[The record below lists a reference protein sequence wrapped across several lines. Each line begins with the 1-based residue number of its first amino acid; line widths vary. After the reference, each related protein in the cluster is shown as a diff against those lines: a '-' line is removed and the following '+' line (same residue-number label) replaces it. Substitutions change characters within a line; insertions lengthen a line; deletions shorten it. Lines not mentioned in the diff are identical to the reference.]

1 MIILDQHVEDTSS
14 DLSHYLRSQLHAVST
29 SRTVTWHSDDIAEA
43 VVSFCETHHRGNSLS
58 FRYVSLLTSRVLLH
72 VGDPRAALRL
82 LEKEFDDGCI
92 ARACVDIVA
101 REKCSP
107 VFMMCVASGLLRP
120 ARLDTIGEEATWVL
134 DLRHAGFSPT
144 NSTELH
150 VMAML
155 GRFVQV
161 AAELWNDRRGRG
173 WLGVG
178 GIRESGIRI
187 APGELIHSI
196 ESCLAAEQ
204 ARRDWVTWPRVLDV
218 GD

>member
-1 MIILDQHVEDTSS
+1 MIILDQQVDDPSS

-29 SRTVTWHSDDIAEA
+29 SRAVTWHSDDIAEA
-43 VVSFCETHHRGNSLS
+43 VVSFCETHHRGNALS
-58 FRYVSLLTSRVLLH
+58 VRYVSLLTSRVLLH
-72 VGDPRAALRL
+72 VGDPRGALSL

-120 ARLDTIGEEATWVL
+120 ARLDTIGEGATWVL
-134 DLRHAGFSPT
+134 DLRHAGFSPA

-150 VMAML
+150 VLAML
-155 GRFVQV
+155 GRFVHV
-161 AAELWNDRRGRG
+161 ATELWNDRRGRG

-178 GIRESGIRI
+178 GMRASGTHI
-187 APGELIHSI
+187 APGELIASL
-196 ESCLAAEQ
+196 EASLSAEQ
-204 ARRDWVTWPRVLDV
+204 ARRDWLACPRVLDL